1 MIYFNATDLALKLGP
16 FPMLSYGKMLRS
28 FAAVA
33 VVALSA
39 VAAPPVLAARLLTAT
54 VAVNGETVLES
65 AYDDDGHPAAAEVW
79 TYLAQQPLFV
89 ERAPVRVNKSS
100 DELRINYKGA
110 ITIRIQQSDRTIV
123 EAKSDRVTIVRASDT
138 SDQWHVPVEELD
150 RIAAENGLQQIKV
163 MREERQGRLKLAAG
177 AIMAIVVAGGVWACV
192 MMLVRRRRAA
202 GKSVS
207 D

>member
-1 MIYFNATDLALKLGP
+1 MIYFNATDLAHKLGP
-16 FPMLSYGKMLRS
+16 FPMLSYGQMLRS

-65 AYDDDGHPAAAEVW
+65 AYDDDGHSAAAEVW

-150 RIAAENGLQQIKV
+150 RIAGENGLPRIEV

-177 AIMAIVVAGGVWACV
+177 AVLAN
-192 MMLVRRRRAA
+192 AA
-202 GKSVS
+202 LLGALAL
-207 D
+207 